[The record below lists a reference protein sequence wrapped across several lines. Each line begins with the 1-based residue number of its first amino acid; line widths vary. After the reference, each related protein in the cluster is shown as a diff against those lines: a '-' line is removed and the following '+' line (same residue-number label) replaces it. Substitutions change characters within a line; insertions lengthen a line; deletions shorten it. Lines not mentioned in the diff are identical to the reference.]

1 MNDIRIPW
9 FLERTLAMKSRARFG
24 NMVWGFLV
32 MVFLLS
38 SCSSTPPVAYY
49 TLNTLPEMQR
59 EIPTAIMDDTI
70 AIGVGPV
77 EFPKFLHRPQIVT
90 RKSQNQIE
98 VSEFHRWAGSFPGD
112 FSRVLAKNIS
122 ILLPTNRVAVYPW
135 GEHFSPTY
143 RIKLE
148 VEQFDGQLGERVVL
162 DVTWMVTDQE
172 GTNKLL
178 VRKSLMEEPV
188 ADKTYEALVVAES
201 NALATLSRTIV
212 EEIRRLGTP

>member
-1 MNDIRIPW
+1 
-9 FLERTLAMKSRARFG
+9 MKNKARFG
-24 NMVWGFLV
+24 NMGWALLLT
-32 MVFLLS
+32 VFFVAA
-38 SCSSTPPVAYY
+38 CSTTPPVAYY
-49 TLNTLPEMQR
+49 TLNTLPEMQQ
-59 EIPTAIMDDTI
+59 EIPAAVMDDTL

-77 EFPKFLHRPQIVT
+77 EFPKFLDRPQIVT

-122 ILLPTNRVAVYPW
+122 ILLPSDRVAVYPW
-135 GEHFSPTY
+135 GEQFSPTY
-143 RIKLE
+143 RVKLD

-178 VRKSLMEEPV
+178 VRKSLIEEPV
-188 ADKTYEALVVAES
+188 SDKTYEALVVAES
-201 NALATLSRTIV
+201 NALVTLSRTIV